1 MIAGPGATGP
11 VPLRR
16 SIERLLAGMGAPE
29 IDATSSILEA
39 WPEIIGPELASR
51 IVAVAVRGD
60 ELVVRVEDPAW
71 ASQLRWLERQLL
83 DRIEALVGPGRIT
96 AVTARVAPRGSR

>member
-1 MIAGPGATGP
+1 MTGPRDATGP

-16 SIERLLAGMGAPE
+16 SLERLLSGMGSPE
-29 IDATSSILEA
+29 IDATASILES

-51 IVAVAVRGD
+51 IVAVAVRGP
-60 ELVVRVEDPAW
+60 ELIVRVEDPAW

-96 AVTARVAPRGSR
+96 AVTAKVAPQTGG